1 MTTPGNRQA
10 SDDGG
15 YSLVEM
21 LVVLL
26 LLGIV
31 GTVVTKGIVTTLRST
46 RIATQRAVALSQLQT
61 AADRLSRELRAAEAP
76 TDPITRLPT
85 TAPLITAIGTSF
97 TADVLRAGHRIRFR
111 RPFRGPHR

>member
-1 MTTPGNRQA
+1 MAMLGVRRGREE
-10 SDDGG
+10 GG

-26 LLGIV
+26 LLGVV

-46 RIATQRAVALSQLQT
+46 RTGTQRAVALSQLQT

-76 TDPITRLPT
+76 TDPITHLPT
-85 TAPLITAIGTSF
+85 STTVAFSLIFCGVSS
-97 TADVLRAGHRIRFR
+97 
-111 RPFRGPHR
+111 